1 MKLRLTDTAVKNA
14 KPKPDGKPAKHTDGG
29 GLYLWVSQSAKVW
42 RYDYARPI
50 LKSRNTMVIGHYPEL
65 SLRDAR
71 DLHQAARDLLARGI
85 DPAEHRKAQEAAERD
100 QIGNSFEAVALEWL
114 VKFRHTWAGSTYN
127 KITGILAR
135 AVFPWI
141 GSVPIGELEPPDVLA
156 VLRRQEAGG
165 KLETAHKA
173 RQYIGQ
179 ICRYAVATGRATR
192 DPTPDLKGAIPPVIN
207 KSYAALTN
215 PQEVG
220 KLMQDIAKYSGRF
233 ETRLL
238 MQASAYMF
246 TRPGEVRQMQWAE
259 INPDRTQWLIPAER
273 MKLRQEHIVPLS
285 RQMLALLD
293 DIRPLTGHRQYVFP
307 GRNDPRQPASN
318 SVVRQALIRMGYP
331 PDVMQAHGFRSTAST
346 LLHEELHYPSDVIE
360 KQLAHNVG
368 SKVRRVYDR
377 SQYLPERTKMMQE
390 WADYLDGLMGAGA
403 G

>member
-29 GLYLWVSQSAKVW
+29 GLYLWVTQSAKVW
-42 RYDYARPI
+42 RYDYTRPI
-50 LKSRNTMVIGHYPEL
+50 TGKRNTLVIGNYPETG
-65 SLRDAR
+65 LRDAR
-71 DLHQAARDLLARGI
+71 EQHQTARDLLARGI
-85 DPAEHRKAQEAAERD
+85 DPSEHRKAQEAAERD
-100 QIGNSFEAVALEWL
+100 MMANSFESVALEWL
-114 VKFRHTWAGSTYN
+114 VKFRHTWSDSTYS
-127 KITGILAR
+127 KITGILRR
-135 AVFPWI
+135 AVFPWLGARNI
-141 GSVPIGELEPPDVLA
+141 ATIEPPDVLE

-179 ICRYAVATGRATR
+179 ICRYAVATGRSTR

-220 KLMQDIAKYSGRF
+220 KLMQDIGRYPGRF

-238 MQASAYMF
+238 LQASAYMF

-259 INPDRTQWLIPAER
+259 INPDRSQWLIPAER

-293 DIRPLTGHRQYVFP
+293 EIKPLTGYRQYVFP

-318 SVVRQALIRMGYP
+318 SVVRQALIRMGYQ

-360 KQLAHNVG
+360 KQLAHAVG

-377 SQYLPERTKMMQE
+377 SQHLPERTRMMQE
-390 WADYLDGLMGAGA
+390 WADYLDRLMGALA